1 MGLLDHAQQVAERA
15 SASNAASAA
24 AISAATFPFNRLV
37 SAAGFLLTLVYL
49 WCAMP
54 RFCRTV
60 VALKRRIFN
69 HDRTLWDSLSK
80 QPVTQKED

>member
-15 SASNAASAA
+15 TGSNAASAA
-24 AISAATFPFNRLV
+24 AISAATFPFNKLV
-37 SAAGFLLTLVYL
+37 SAAGFVLTLVYL

-54 RFCRTV
+54 RFWRTT

-69 HDRTLWDSLSK
+69 KDRTLWDSLSK
-80 QPVTQKED
+80 QPVVERED